1 MSAFD
6 PIAAIRALSHP
17 VKDMD
22 RGRFW
27 VRKCALSGV
36 EAVEAASGLIFSRH
50 THDAFGIGRIIEG
63 GQRSWSGRGAVEARK
78 GDIITSNAGEVHD
91 GSPLG
96 EWRSWKILYAS
107 PRRVA
112 DIVLDIEEG
121 RSAELEFQEPVFERS
136 PNAQRFERCYAA
148 MTGPQCEP
156 LAAEAAL
163 IVLLDAMLVRSRS
176 THSPARMELRR
187 AKERIDCDPVT
198 PLCLADLARESG
210 LSKYQSLRGFTRLT
224 GLPPHAYQT
233 QRRLELA
240 RAMIARGSSLSEAAT
255 AAGFADQSHLHRTF
269 VRRFGITP
277 GGYAAAVR

>member
-1 MSAFD
+1 
-6 PIAAIRALSHP
+6 
-17 VKDMD
+17 MD
-22 RGRFW
+22 RGSFR
-27 VRKCALSGV
+27 VRKCALGGV
-36 EAVEAASGLIFSRH
+36 EAVEAASGLVFSRH
-50 THDAFGIGRIIEG
+50 THDAFGIGRIIQG

-96 EWRSWKILYAS
+96 ESRVWKMLYAS
-107 PRRVA
+107 PQLVA

-121 RSAELEFQEPVFERS
+121 RSAEFEFEKPVFERS
-136 PNAQRFERCYAA
+136 HNAQRFERCYAA
-148 MTGPQCEP
+148 MTGPQHEA

-163 IVLLDAMLVRSRS
+163 IMLLDGMLVHSRRR
-176 THSPARMELRR
+176 HSPTTKELRR
-187 AKERIDCDPVT
+187 AKQRIDSDPVT
-198 PLCLADLARESG
+198 PLCLADLAKESG

-240 RAMIARGSSLSEAAT
+240 RVMIVRGSRLSEAAA

-277 GGYAAAVR
+277 GAYAAAVR

>member
-1 MSAFD
+1 M
-6 PIAAIRALSHP
+6 
-17 VKDMD
+17 
-22 RGRFW
+22 
-27 VRKCALSGV
+27 
-36 EAVEAASGLIFSRH
+36 EAVEAVSGLVFSRH

-78 GDIITSNAGEVHD
+78 GDIITSSAGEVHD

-96 EWRSWKILYAS
+96 ETRAWKMLYAS
-107 PRRVA
+107 PQRVT

-121 RSAELEFQEPVFERS
+121 RSAEFEFERPVFERS
-136 PNAQRFERCYAA
+136 PNIQRFERCYAA
-148 MTGPQCEP
+148 MTGPQREP

-163 IVLLDAMLVRSRS
+163 ILLLDGMLVRSRRMLGP
-176 THSPARMELRR
+176 TTMELRR
-187 AKERIDCDPVT
+187 AKERIDSDPVT

-240 RAMIARGSSLSEAAT
+240 RAMIARGSSLSEVAAAT
-255 AAGFADQSHLHRTF
+255 GFADQSHLHKMF

-277 GGYAAAVR
+277 GGYAAALR